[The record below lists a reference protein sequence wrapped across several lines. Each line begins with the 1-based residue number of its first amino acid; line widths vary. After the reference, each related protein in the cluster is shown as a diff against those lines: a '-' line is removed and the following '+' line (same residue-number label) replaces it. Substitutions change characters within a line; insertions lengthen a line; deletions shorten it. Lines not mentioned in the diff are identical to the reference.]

1 MNMNWT
7 VDELMKPTVSTPNN
21 KISQSLYE
29 QWAREFIFEGLRDQ
43 RYGQSFCNR
52 FGITDNILYYSD
64 TVSWS
69 DQYIQEN
76 YIK

>member
-1 MNMNWT
+1 MGMNWI
-7 VDELMKPTVSTPNN
+7 VDELTKSKMLNPKTKVSV
-21 KISQSLYE
+21 KSYE
-29 QWAREFIFEGLRDQ
+29 QWAREFIFDGLRDQ

-52 FGITDNILYYSD
+52 FGITDNILYYST
-64 TVSWS
+64 TVTEA

>member
-1 MNMNWT
+1 MGMNWI
-7 VDELMKPTVSTPNN
+7 VDELMKPPIPNPNN
-21 KISQSLYE
+21 KISQGLYE